1 MATFE
6 SWISRVTD
14 SVAAWRGVEES
25 VTVSVNVK
33 VPAASGVPDSSPP
46 ELSDIPSGSVPV
58 TLQIK
63 GAMPPMGET
72 NVNLS

>member
-1 MATFE
+1 
-6 SWISRVTD
+6 
-14 SVAAWRGVEES
+14 VEES

-33 VPAASGVPDSSPP
+33 VPANSGVPDSCPR
-46 ELSDIPSGSVPV
+46 ELSDIPSGNVPV

-72 NVNLS
+72 NVNFS